1 MERGNKDGEELLSFV
16 SCAAS
21 SPFGCKV
28 YSVVKKDTCNNRKR
42 IIESEYIKY
51 IPYDIPRN
59 REFGP
64 SPRNARDLVS
74 VALLFF

>member
-28 YSVVKKDTCNNRKR
+28 YSVVKKDRKR